1 MNLPKITVVT
11 PSFNQANFLR
21 QTIASV
27 LSQGY
32 PDLEYIVIDGGS
44 SDGSREIIQA
54 NGSRLAYWCS
64 EPDRGQADALR
75 KGFERATGDILCW
88 LNSDD
93 VYMPGTLLTVGTFF
107 ANHPESEVLN
117 GGGVVIDEN
126 GDLYVDGFW
135 TYTEGVAAS
144 WRRLKWYGQD
154 GAFQPSTFWR
164 RSSYEA
170 VGGIN
175 PGLYFQMDRDLFFRM
190 AQRRRFDKTTQILS
204 CFRHHPSSKSYLH
217 QSRHSQDEEW
227 FHAHYCKGAWPSAFR
242 PAIYAF
248 YRMQSLI
255 RKARTSGAVRF
266 GLKRFEL
273 PRPSEFV
280 IQPTAASTSDGPTVL
295 IS

>member
-75 KGFERATGDILCW
+75 KGFERATGEILCW

-93 VYMPGTLLTVGTFF
+93 VYMPRALLAVGTFF

-126 GDLYVDGFW
+126 GDLYIDGFW

-164 RSSYEA
+164 KSAYEA

-227 FHAHYCKGAWPSAFR
+227 FRAHYCKGAWHSAFR

-280 IQPTAASTSDGPTVL
+280 IQPTAASLLTRRP
-295 IS
+295 

>member
-93 VYMPGTLLTVGTFF
+93 VYMPGTLLAVGTFF

-126 GDLYVDGFW
+126 GDLYIDGFW

-154 GAFQPSTFWR
+154 GIFQQSTFWR
-164 RSSYEA
+164 HTAYQA

-175 PGLYFQMDRDLFFRM
+175 PELFFLMDRDLFTRL
-190 AQRRRFDKTTQILS
+190 AQRRSFSRIPDLLA
-204 CFRHHPSSKSYLH
+204 CFRIHADCKSYLY
-217 QSRHSQDEEW
+217 QSRRAEEEAW
-227 FHAHYCKGAWPSAFR
+227 FSANYCAGVGSALIHPALYSLFR
-242 PAIYAF
+242 A
-248 YRMQSLI
+248 QSLW
-255 RKARTSGAVRF
+255 RKVCTAGLLKL
-266 GLKRFEL
+266 GLKRLEYH
-273 PRPSEFV
+273 
-280 IQPTAASTSDGPTVL
+280 PTFGFRDCE
-295 IS
+295 

>member
-1 MNLPKITVVT
+1 VTLPRITVVT
-11 PSFNQANFLR
+11 PSFNQAKFLP

-27 LSQGY
+27 LCQGY
-32 PDLEYIVIDGGS
+32 PDLEYIIIDGGS

-54 NGSRLAYWCS
+54 NESRLAYWCS
-64 EPDRGQADALR
+64 EPDCGQADALR

-93 VYMPGTLLTVGTFF
+93 VYMPGALLAVGTFF
-107 ANHPESEVLN
+107 ANHRESEVLN

-135 TYTEGVAAS
+135 TYTEGVAAT

-164 RSSYEA
+164 RSAYEA

-175 PGLYFQMDRDLFFRM
+175 PELYFQMDRDLFFRM

-204 CFRHHPSSKSYLH
+204 CFRYHLSSKSYLH
-217 QSRHSQDEEW
+217 QNRCSQDEEW
-227 FHAHYCKGAWPSAFR
+227 FRARYYNEAWHYAFR
-242 PAIYAF
+242 PAMYAS
-248 YRMQSLI
+248 YRVQSLI

-266 GLKRFEL
+266 GLKHFEL
-273 PRPSEFV
+273 PALVRLSSS
-280 IQPTAASTSDGPTVL
+280 QPRL
-295 IS
+295 HF